1 MTTRQPSTPLCPPVL
16 AALLALAVLSGASL
30 AATPA
35 DLLPNG
41 GFEDGLSGWQ
51 EHQITAQIVPAP
63 VRSGSAAALLAVTAP
78 AANGWL
84 VSDYI
89 TVTSGHTLT
98 LSGSTWVTDTRVAAT
113 QLRLVWYPDRAS
125 LGNSGRDD
133 ATTPV
138 FPGAAAWQSFV
149 PCQVTVP
156 AGITLVK
163 VQARVVLNDGSAA
176 GQAAFDDLSLHAAPP
191 ATPTATPSPTRT
203 ATPTST
209 PTPTPAA
216 TTALPG
222 DILISELQ
230 PHPIAGGSDGEWVE
244 IHNRTAGAVTLSGWS
259 LADNLGADPLPPF
272 TLAPGGFAVIAA
284 DEAVFR
290 GLYPLFSGTV
300 VTVADGR
307 LGNGLADDGDRLT
320 LRDGHG
326 TAIDAL
332 SYGSDVTV
340 FDPPAPATAAGH
352 SLERRP
358 VALDTDTAA
367 DFADCGFPS
376 PGEPPRALTPT
387 PTATPSRTPTTTV
400 TASPTGTST
409 ATATPTATWPAGAV
423 IVNEILPA
431 PHAVDWD
438 GDGQA
443 GAEDEWVE
451 LYNQA
456 GVAVDLGGWR
466 LDDAAD
472 AGSPPYLL
480 PAGTWIPAHGYALF
494 LRRQTGLTLNNTG
507 DTVRLL
513 SPDSLVAGLITFGSA
528 AYDHSFS
535 RTAANGWAWDYPP
548 SPGGPNVAPTPAPRN
563 APLPP
568 AEVPIGQARGAAR
581 NASVAVRGIVTAPPG
596 VFGTRV
602 AYVEDA
608 SGGLRLQ
615 HWGRD
620 LPSLA
625 EGDGVYAE
633 GRMTAVYGEVTLNVS
648 AIVRLGPGQPLPPA
662 MVPVA
667 AVGVGL
673 EGRLVRIAGRVARW
687 DSDDIWLD
695 DGAGVAQLRLRE
707 ATGLDMPRLA
717 AGQFLRVTGVVG
729 QSNGRWLVLPR
740 WPRDLSALPAL
751 LPQTGE

>member
-1 MTTRQPSTPLCPPVL
+1 MNTRQPTTALFRPVL
-16 AALLALAVLSGASL
+16 ASLLAFAILVGASL
-30 AATPA
+30 AAAPV

-41 GFEDGLSGWQ
+41 TFEDGLSGWQ
-51 EHQITAQIVPAP
+51 EHQISARIISAP
-63 VRSGSAAALLAVTAP
+63 VRSGSAAVLLTVTAP

-84 VSDYI
+84 VSDYV
-89 TVTSGHTLT
+89 TVTAGQTLT
-98 LSGSTWVTDTRVAAT
+98 LTGATWVTDTRVTAA

-133 ATTPV
+133 ATAPLY
-138 FPGAAAWQSFV
+138 PGSAAWQAFV
-149 PCQVTVP
+149 PCRVIVP

-163 VQARVVLNDGSAA
+163 VQARVILNDGSAA
-176 GQAAFDDLSLHAAPP
+176 GHAAFDDLSLQAAAP
-191 ATPTATPSPTRT
+191 ATPTATPTPTRT
-203 ATPTST
+203 STPAST
-209 PTPTPAA
+209 PTPTPLA

-230 PHPIAGGSDGEWVE
+230 PHPASGGSDGEWLE
-244 IHNRTAGAVTLSGWS
+244 LHNRTASAVVLAGWS
-259 LADNLGADPLPPF
+259 LADTLGADTLPTLALPPG
-272 TLAPGGFAVIAA
+272 AHAVIAA

-290 GLYPLFSGTV
+290 GLFPLFSGVV

-307 LGNGLADDGDRLT
+307 IGNGLADDGDRLT

-332 SYGSDVTV
+332 SYGSDAAV
-340 FDPPAPATAAGH
+340 FDPPAPAVAAGH

-358 VALDTDTAA
+358 AGADTDAA
-367 DFADCGFPS
+367 SDFADCGFPS

-387 PTATPSRTPTTTV
+387 PTATPSRTPTATV
-400 TASPTGTST
+400 TASPTRTPT
-409 ATATPTATWPAGAV
+409 VTATPTATWPAGAV
-423 IVNEILPA
+423 VLNEILPA
-431 PHAVDWD
+431 PHAIDWD

-456 GVAVDLGGWR
+456 GVPVDLGGWW

-472 AGSPPYLL
+472 TGSPPYLL

-494 LRRQTGLTLNNTG
+494 LRRQTGLTLNNSG
-507 DTVRLL
+507 DTVRLRY
-513 SPDSLVAGLITFGSA
+513 PDGLVAGLVSFASA
-528 AYDHSFS
+528 AYDHSYS
-535 RTAANGWAWDYPP
+535 RTAANGWSWDYPP

-563 APLPP
+563 APPPP

-581 NASVAVRGIVTAPPG
+581 DASVAVRGIVTAPPG
-596 VFGTRV
+596 VFGARV
-602 AYVEDA
+602 AYLEDA
-608 SGGLRLQ
+608 TGGLRLQ

-620 LPSLA
+620 LPALA

-633 GRMTAVYGEVTLNVS
+633 GRMTSVYGEVTLNVAS
-648 AIVRLGPGQPLPPA
+648 IIRLGPGQPLPPA
-662 MVPVA
+662 IVPA
-667 AVGVGL
+667 AEVGIGL
-673 EGRLVRIAGRVARW
+673 EGRLVRTGGSVLRW

-695 DGAGVAQLRLRE
+695 DGAGVAQARLRQT
-707 ATGLDMPRLA
+707 TGLEMPRLA
-717 AGQFLRVTGVVG
+717 AGQWLSVTGVVG

-740 WPRDLSALPAL
+740 WPWDLSALPAL